1 MERADAVRIGLASGL
16 AMGLA
21 HLAWCG
27 VVALGAAPW
36 VIRVIFGLHFIRPP
50 FEVTPFDLATAALLV
65 GLTAL
70 VGFIAGWLFASIWNA
85 FGRPHGSTAA
95 H

>member
-1 MERADAVRIGLASGL
+1 MQRVDAVRIGLTSGL
-16 AMGLA
+16 ATGLA

-36 VIRVIFGLHFIRPP
+36 VIRFIFGLHFIRPP

-65 GLTAL
+65 ALTAAA
-70 VGFIAGWLFASIWNA
+70 GFIAGWLFASIWNA
-85 FGRPHGSTAA
+85 LGRPRGAA
-95 H
+95 AAQ